1 MAGEFYNYLG
11 LPFDASAEEIRQ
23 AYFDAARRFHPDA
36 NPEQDA
42 REEFLRIQQ
51 AYETLSSPEKRK
63 IYDRSIPDNLKVPL
77 TAAMSIRVSRSV
89 IPAMQEPQL
98 LYTLIDINCT
108 GEMDASRMPPS
119 AICLVIDRSTS
130 MKGERLEMVKANVAQ
145 LIKTLKPKDLISIV
159 VFSDRADVI
168 IPPTQVSD
176 LDKIQGKI
184 NTLDVGGATEMYQ
197 GLEAGVA
204 LLLRSPENSLVRQLI
219 LMTDGHTYG
228 DEEDCFRLAKT
239 AAEAN
244 ISMAAFGFGSEWN
257 DGFLDQLV
265 SISGGSTVF
274 VTSSKDLQN
283 FLSQRLHA
291 IGVAYA
297 SAVNLVMTVDPALE
311 IRYAFRLR
319 PDLSPIPIESP
330 IPLGSLQYGKG
341 ISVLL
346 EIYVK
351 SIPVNTRELQ
361 LGTGRIIFKLPSQP
375 ISHGR
380 LTFDIRRPVAPEVE
394 REIPPAAI
402 VEALSKLTLY
412 RLQERARVEV
422 DQGEIANATKH
433 LHHLAT
439 HLLARGDRE
448 LAHTVLVEAEHIQ
461 QSRRFSKDGD
471 KRIKYGTKALLLLP
485 GPGVE

>member
-1 MAGEFYNYLG
+1 MAGEYYNSLG
-11 LPFDASAEEIRQ
+11 LPFDASQDEIRQ
-23 AYFDAARRFHPDA
+23 AYFDAARRLHPDA

-51 AYETLSSPEKRK
+51 AYETLANPEKRQL
-63 IYDRSIPDNLKVPL
+63 YDRSIPDGAKIPL

-89 IPAMQEPQL
+89 IPALQEPQL
-98 LYTLIDINCT
+98 LYALIDINCT
-108 GEMDASRMPPS
+108 GEMDLSRMPPS
-119 AICLVIDRSTS
+119 SLCLVIDRSTS
-130 MKGERLEMVKANVAQ
+130 MRGERLEMVKANVAQ
-145 LIKTLKPKDLISIV
+145 LIKTLKPNDLISIV
-159 VFSDRADVI
+159 VFSDRAEVI
-168 IPPTQVSD
+168 VPPTRVSD
-176 LDKIQGKI
+176 LDKLQGKI
-184 NTLDVGGATEMYQ
+184 NLLDVGGATEMYQ
-197 GLEAGVA
+197 GLEAGVS
-204 LLLRSPENSLVRQLI
+204 LLLRSPENSLMRQLI

-228 DEEDCFRLAKT
+228 DEEDCFRLARA
-239 AAEAN
+239 AAESN
-244 ISMAAFGFGSEWN
+244 ISMTAFGFGSEWN
-257 DGFLDQLV
+257 DSFLDQLV

-283 FLSQRLHA
+283 YLSQRLQA

-297 SAVNLVMTVDPALE
+297 SAVNLEITIDPAIE

-319 PDLSPIPIESP
+319 PDLSPIPVESP

-346 EIYVK
+346 ELFVK
-351 SIPVNTRELQ
+351 SLPIHTRELK
-361 LGTGRIIFKLPSQP
+361 LGSGRVLFKLPSQL
-375 ISHGR
+375 ITNGR
-380 LTFDIRRPVAPEVE
+380 LNFDIRRPVAPEVE

-412 RLQERARVEV
+412 RLQDRARAEVEK
-422 DQGEIANATKH
+422 GEIASATKH